1 MRTRP
6 SFLRHLFITP
16 LAISFISA
24 APMSSAGSA
33 PSSTQDI
40 KARLLEVIP
49 RDRGVTFSEIVAA
62 LGWEGDRRPLRKALA
77 ELVRE
82 GRVLRVP
89 DYERK
94 RMTFRRPQA
103 SP

>member
-1 MRTRP
+1 M
-6 SFLRHLFITP
+6 
-16 LAISFISA
+16 
-24 APMSSAGSA
+24 MSSGSA
-33 PSSTQDI
+33 QDV

-49 RDRGVTFSEIVAA
+49 YDRGLTFSEIVAA
-62 LGWEGDRRPLRKALA
+62 LGWTGDRRPLRKALA

-89 DYERK
+89 DYERR
-94 RMTFRRPQA
+94 RMTFRRSQA